1 MLIYFFQ
8 IKYTEAILLNSTRTL
23 LWFENTKLVIAVKEK
38 KLLCHLLHF
47 PAYFRSLGRIQI
59 ETLEERL
66 QDYRTHA
73 LYMPETVIRQRRGC
87 DLNPH

>member
-38 KLLCHLLHF
+38 KVIVSFITFSGILSFLRAN
-47 PAYFRSLGRIQI
+47 PNRNVRRAITG
-59 ETLEERL
+59 L
-66 QDYRTHA
+66 QDTRAVGLHA
-73 LYMPETVIRQRRGC
+73 
-87 DLNPH
+87 